1 MYDPRHSPEDVQAAH
16 LDALMDAMLYIQRTL
31 KDRTSRS
38 RDRAAALKALAQ
50 VTLAL
55 QRQRPPEQSAQLA
68 GYSPHEIQSAVADL
82 VREHDGPELR
92 ALLGRG
98 SDVITGEED

>member
-68 GYSPHEIQSAVADL
+68 GYSPHEIHSAVADL

-92 ALLGRG
+92 SLLGRG
-98 SDVITGEED
+98 AEVITGEED